1 MTKPNPE
8 TLAKLRV
15 RIAQLSGWTLE
26 VGPHFKILCPPES
39 KEFGF
44 AMGLHMKESECW
56 DAGLHGDENGHYKLP
71 DYPEDLNAVHEASK
85 QCLDSADLRVRYLVK
100 LDVIC
105 GDSFYESKSNWS
117 PNPCFAEAWQ
127 RCIAID
133 RVLSE
138 TPIV

>member
-15 RIAQLSGWTLE
+15 RIAKLSGWTLD

-71 DYPEDLNAVHEASK
+71 NYPEDLNAVQSAWDLLGWEEKNECIEHLQEIIKEAD
-85 QCLDSADLRVRYLVK
+85 CEVY
-100 LDVIC
+100 
-105 GDSFYESKSNWS
+105 W
-117 PNPCFAEAWQ
+117 AEAWQ

-138 TPIV
+138 RPIV